1 MPVRPAPPLAAPAT
15 ALADLPP
22 AERRELPPLA
32 VGGSVWSDHA
42 PSRFV
47 MLDGQVL
54 REGDS
59 VAPGLVLERIAQ
71 KSAILRWREQRRI
84 ELRW

>member
-1 MPVRPAPPLAAPAT
+1 
-15 ALADLPP
+15 
-22 AERRELPPLA
+22 
-32 VGGSVWSDHA
+32 
-42 PSRFV
+42 